1 MIQETIVLRPDLR
14 ESLASSAQDAA
25 RTINDLVNEAVESYL
40 EMRQN
45 EILDREVAA
54 YVRRH
59 EELWRTMPGEWAA
72 FHKQQLV
79 DHDADQVALYRRI
92 RSKYGATPVLIR
104 QVSENPVEEI
114 WVRTPSTG
122 RPPA

>member
-59 EELWRTMPGEWAA
+59 AELWRTLPGEWVA

-79 DHDADQVALYRRI
+79 DHDADQVVLYRRI

-104 QVSENPVEEI
+104 QVTENPVEEI

-122 RPPA
+122 RPSA